1 MGVNP
6 KTVEDYAAEIASR
19 AAGTPL
25 AVGNAVY
32 IQAIMSITDAINE
45 EREACAEIAS
55 RYGLETGDAR
65 DIEAAIRARSHDH

>member
-1 MGVNP
+1 MTMDAKP

-32 IQAIMSITDAINE
+32 IQAVMSITDAINE
-45 EREACAEIAS
+45 EREACAQLVEKYNEGRVWPGVA
-55 RYGLETGDAR
+55 
-65 DIEAAIRARSHDH
+65 AAIRARQP